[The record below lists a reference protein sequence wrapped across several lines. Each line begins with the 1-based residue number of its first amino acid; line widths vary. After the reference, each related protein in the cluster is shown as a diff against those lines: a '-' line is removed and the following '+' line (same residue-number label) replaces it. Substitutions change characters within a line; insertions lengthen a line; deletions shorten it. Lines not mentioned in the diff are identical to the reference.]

1 MGVSSNRHMDAFA
14 QLLAVGPS
22 AQTCLFVCLSA
33 SQAGWLA
40 VWVAVFVVG
49 DNISSVQNN
58 NNNNNVCMFN
68 IYNFFNFVLE
78 HYCSIIASASQLVC
92 GLLIP

>member
-22 AQTCLFVCLSA
+22 AQTCLFLCLSA
-33 SQAGWLA
+33 SQAG
-40 VWVAVFVVG
+40 WVAVFVVG
-49 DNISSVQNN
+49 DNISSVQN

-78 HYCSIIASASQLVC
+78 HYCFIIASASRLVC